1 MGTDMTIAQAQAD
14 VREVYSGGFGGP
26 AVAAVVWLTA
36 GVVASTVGVPVG
48 AAVLFLGG
56 AVLIFPANLLLNR
69 LLTGRPDLPAGH
81 PMRGLAIQSAATM
94 AVMLLALWLLAPHLP
109 AAFFPLAMIAVG
121 SHYFPFAHLY
131 GDNAFLVAGAIQ
143 SAAGLLLLMMGLGDV
158 AAYAMA
164 VLLAALSITLAVRR
178 RGDHT

>member
-1 MGTDMTIAQAQAD
+1 MGTHMTIAQAQAD
-14 VREVYSGGFGGP
+14 VRTVYSGGWGGP
-26 AVAAVVWLTA
+26 AVAAVVWLAA
-36 GVVASTVGVPVG
+36 GVVAGTVGVQTG

-69 LLTGRPDLPAGH
+69 LLSGHADLPAGH

-94 AVMLLALWLLAPHLP
+94 SVMLLALWLLAPHLP

-131 GDNAFLVAGAIQ
+131 GDNVFLVAGAVQ
-143 SAAGLLLLMMGLGDV
+143 STAGLLLLMTNRGDI

-164 VLLAALSITLAVRR
+164 GLLGAMSITLAARR
-178 RGDHT
+178 DRS

>member
-1 MGTDMTIAQAQAD
+1 
-14 VREVYSGGFGGP
+14 
-26 AVAAVVWLTA
+26 VVWLVA
-36 GVVASTVGVPVG
+36 GVVAGTVGVELG

-69 LLTGRPDLPAGH
+69 LLSGHADLPAGH

-94 AVMLLALWLLAPHLP
+94 SVMLLALWLLAPHLP

-131 GDNAFLVAGAIQ
+131 GDNVFLVAGAVQ
-143 SAAGLLLLMMGLGDV
+143 STAGL
-158 AAYAMA
+158 
-164 VLLAALSITLAVRR
+164 VLLVTNM
-178 RGDHT
+178 